1 MHYIPNTEEDR
12 REMLARIGVAGIE
25 ELFQDIPSAFR
36 FPNFQLPPALSE
48 MEVLREVEALAA
60 RNDDVERIPCFL
72 GAGAYRHFVPSV
84 VPALL
89 QRGEFTT
96 AYTPYQPEVSQGTLQ
111 SHFEYQSMLAALTG
125 MEAAIVSHYDGATAV
140 AEAVIMALKVA
151 EDKRTKIILSPTLP
165 PQYRAVIRTYLEG
178 LPITVAGE
186 EATPGDLSALGELVD
201 AQTACVVAANPDFLG
216 RLYMPAEMQALADR
230 AHAAGGLFVVS
241 VDPISLGLFQ
251 PPGAYGADI
260 VTGEGQSL
268 GNALSFGGPYLG
280 LFATRLRY
288 VRKSAGR
295 IVGETTDAEGRR
307 GFTLTLSAREQH
319 IRREKASSNI
329 CSNEALN
336 ALAAAIYLAVMGKQ
350 GLRKVAELCYH
361 KAHYAANR
369 LGAIAGYAV
378 EMAGPFFKEFVL
390 RCPRSVAEI
399 NRELLGTHHI
409 IGGYDLAQVSPSLE
423 RRMLV
428 CVTEMNTRA
437 EIDRFADI
445 LGALAA
451 DRPEGDRHA

>member
-178 LPITVAGE
+178 LPITVAG
-186 EATPGDLSALGELVD
+186 
-201 AQTACVVAANPDFLG
+201 
-216 RLYMPAEMQALADR
+216 
-230 AHAAGGLFVVS
+230 
-241 VDPISLGLFQ
+241 
-251 PPGAYGADI
+251 
-260 VTGEGQSL
+260 
-268 GNALSFGGPYLG
+268 
-280 LFATRLRY
+280 
-288 VRKSAGR
+288 
-295 IVGETTDAEGRR
+295 
-307 GFTLTLSAREQH
+307 
-319 IRREKASSNI
+319 
-329 CSNEALN
+329 
-336 ALAAAIYLAVMGKQ
+336 
-350 GLRKVAELCYH
+350 
-361 KAHYAANR
+361 
-369 LGAIAGYAV
+369 
-378 EMAGPFFKEFVL
+378 
-390 RCPRSVAEI
+390 
-399 NRELLGTHHI
+399 
-409 IGGYDLAQVSPSLE
+409 
-423 RRMLV
+423 
-428 CVTEMNTRA
+428 
-437 EIDRFADI
+437 
-445 LGALAA
+445 
-451 DRPEGDRHA
+451 